1 MNALQ
6 LEYEYEVENIFEY
19 LIESYYNGQKKQVR
33 EIASQ
38 LDRTE
43 LVNYLIEN
51 NETQIL
57 KLI

>member
-1 MNALQ
+1 MYTLQ

-33 EIASQ
+33 EIAGQ